1 MKAILC
7 VDDEKM
13 ILDSLR
19 KELKDYFQK
28 EYYIAIAGNGEDAL
42 EALKELFDDG
52 YEVPLVITDYI
63 MPRMKGDELL
73 KTVQELYPDTFGMM
87 LSGQADLDAV
97 RNTIRYGNLQSF
109 LLKPWTSVDLIGDI
123 QKTLNLYESSQQIK
137 AQNAILLELNA
148 NLEQKVQ
155 EKLQEITQKNE
166 QLKKNDFVLRE
177 TVLELADSNEKL
189 ETANKEKDLLM
200 SIVAHD
206 LRSPLNNIHGLLN
219 LMKLSGEINEEQQYC
234 LKLIDNVIDKGK
246 QLIDD
251 LLVIHRYEEG
261 KEKLHLNPI
270 SLTTFLTEILQ
281 GFEKNA
287 QEKQIQILQE
297 LQTDLI
303 ITTDELV
310 LSRILTNLISN
321 AIKFSPTQKRLFIK
335 AWHIDTQFYIQIED
349 EGQGFTAEDQQKV
362 FQKFQKLTARPT
374 AGESSTG
381 LGLSIVKILVE
392 QLQGDI
398 TLQSEW
404 EKGSIFTLAFPLI
417 PKI

>member
-42 EALKELFDDG
+42 EALTELFDDG

-73 KTVQELYPDTFGMM
+73 RTVQELYPDTFGMM
-87 LSGQADLDAV
+87 LSGQADLEAV

-137 AQNAILLELNA
+137 AQNAVLLELNA

-155 EKLQEITQKNE
+155 EKLQEITHKNE
-166 QLKKNDFVLRE
+166 QLKKNDFILRE

-219 LMKLSGEINEEQQYC
+219 LMKLSGEVNEEQQYC

-251 LLVIHRYEEG
+251 LLVIHHYEEG
-261 KEKLHLNPI
+261 KEKLHLT
-270 SLTTFLTEILQ
+270 SLSLPTFLTEILQ
-281 GFEKNA
+281 GFEKAA
-287 QEKQIQILQE
+287 QEKHIQISHE
-297 LQTDLI
+297 FQTDLI
-303 ITTDELV
+303 VTTDELV

-321 AIKFSPTQKRLFIK
+321 AIKFSPTQKRLFIRV
-335 AWHIDTQFYIQIED
+335 WHKDTQFYIQIQD
-349 EGQGFTAEDQQKV
+349 EGQGFTTEDQQKI

-392 QLQGDI
+392 QLQGNI

-404 EKGSIFTLAFPLI
+404 QKGSIFTLVFPLI
-417 PKI
+417 PKT